1 MTLAVWQFGVHH
13 ICGMHVEC
21 SFLMMWDACGT
32 SKKVKTFN
40 ITFIDTGFPSVNVGL
55 MWDF

>member
-1 MTLAVWQFGVHH
+1 MTLAVWGFGVYH
-13 ICGMHVEC
+13 ICGMHVGC

-40 ITFIDTGFPSVNVGL
+40 ITFIDTGFPSVNVG
-55 MWDF
+55 